1 MGNETI
7 GPLMQGSHSA
17 LLTTTT
23 TAGGGGGGGGGAA
36 GGRRGR
42 LGYNN
47 ITGGVSAE
55 RVVIKG
61 ITHAQIRH
69 AQESNSGRR
78 RV

>member
-23 TAGGGGGGGGGAA
+23 TAAAGGGGGAA